1 MAQPVTTQMVT
12 TGSGMPVHVATP
24 GGTGPFPC
32 ILVLHERYGLVQHT
46 VDLANKLAGSGYVA
60 AAPDLFYD
68 APDQDALHRGEVRV
82 EPSDDDVASH
92 LHSVIATL
100 DDLPAADGTRIGII
114 GACQTGRHSFV
125 LGSQFPIRA
134 CGVFYGAT
142 SGWDTSDKRPVR
154 LEKLMSQVDA
164 PVFAVFGERDHTISV
179 PDVQRLRDTLEKHG
193 KSYHI
198 MVCADAPHGF
208 LNSTMPGRYRPEATA
223 AVWRNLLSY
232 LEANL
237 AGSPADPRVT
247 WTFECS
253 KHSDYDF
260 SKNVRRE

>member
-1 MAQPVTTQMVT
+1 MADPVTVQKFT
-12 TGSGMPVHVATP
+12 TRSGMPVHLAQP
-24 GGTGPFPC
+24 AGTGPFPC

-46 VDLANKLAGSGYVA
+46 IDLANKLAGSGYLA
-60 AAPDLFYD
+60 AAPDLFHG
-68 APDQDALHRGEVRV
+68 APDQEALHRGEVRV
-82 EPSDDDVASH
+82 EPSDDDAASR
-92 LHSVIATL
+92 LHSVIAAL
-100 DDLPAADGTRIGII
+100 EDRPEADCTRIGII
-114 GACQTGRHSFV
+114 GACQTGRYSFV

-142 SGWDTSDKRPVR
+142 SGWDVTDKRPVP
-154 LEKLMSQVDA
+154 LEKLIAEVDA
-164 PVFAVFGERDHTISV
+164 PVFAVFGELDHTISV
-179 PDVQRLRDTLEKHG
+179 PDVQRLRDTLEKHD

-223 AVWRNLLSY
+223 AVWQNLLSY
-232 LEANL
+232 LGANL
-237 AGSPADPRVT
+237 AGSPADPRTT

-253 KHSDYDF
+253 KHADYDF